1 MKRPSCGA
9 ITFVQRF
16 GSALQLNVH
25 FHVLVPDGAFD
36 AHCARER
43 SELAKC
49 PVPTDDGVFV
59 ADEAPNDDD
68 VRRIMVRAGRRVI
81 SKLSNFFDDDNQRRR
96 EIDRL
101 LESLDAASATPQPVL
116 FPRDAQRAPLSAFIE
131 GFSLHAATR
140 VLASDRRGLS
150 RLCAYGARG
159 AVASSR
165 LSELPDG
172 RFAYDMKRALPDGR
186 RKLVM
191 TGVELLEKL
200 VPLIPPTYANLTRFH
215 GVFAPTSRLRIQV
228 VPRPTT
234 TTTES
239 TTPPSAPLSPPLS
252 PPLSSP
258 KSTSVPST
266 YRLDWA
272 ALLKR
277 VVGVDVLKC
286 SRCQGQMR
294 VIACIEEPDVAKKI
308 LVHLGLPSE
317 SLPTAR
323 AQAPPVTLELFPEA

>member
-1 MKRPSCGA
+1 M
-9 ITFVQRF
+9 
-16 GSALQLNVH
+16 
-25 FHVLVPDGAFD
+25 
-36 AHCARER
+36 
-43 SELAKC
+43 
-49 PVPTDDGVFV
+49 
-59 ADEAPNDDD
+59 
-68 VRRIMVRAGRRVI
+68 
-81 SKLSNFFDDDNQRRR
+81 
-96 EIDRL
+96 
-101 LESLDAASATPQPVL
+101 
-116 FPRDAQRAPLSAFIE
+116 
-131 GFSLHAATR
+131 
-140 VLASDRRGLS
+140 ASDRRGLW

-186 RKLVM
+186 RRLVM

-215 GVFAPTSRLRIQV
+215 GVFAPTSRLRTQV

-234 TTTES
+234 TTATEP

-252 PPLSSP
+252 SPAASP

-277 VVGVDVLKC
+277 VFGVDVLKC

-294 VIACIEEPDVAKKI
+294 VIACIEEHDVAKKI
-308 LVHLGLPSE
+308 LEHLGLRAEP
-317 SLPTAR
+317 LPTLQ
-323 AQAPPVTLELFPEA
+323 AQAPPVALELFPEA